1 MPFKMNSRQLL
12 LVLSL
17 IIVHNF
23 TASGWLLFPAST
35 VLQIT
40 MSISVPVPLK
50 DMKFFIDWGF
60 QVNYVCPWLLSNFYD
75 IPKWPGHS
83 RMQTRT
89 LSYDKYVLPNGTHP
103 ADASAG
109 QVYMA
114 LEDLMI
120 SYGFHETC
128 LLKSVCEVAR
138 HPFDLENENLIAEI
152 FSFVLSPSMHNAF
165 SEDERVYRSAYEAA
179 ERYGASGVDCS
190 FMYPDCPL
198 ALIDLITKVKFG

>member
-1 MPFKMNSRQLL
+1 MWSRHML

-17 IIVHNF
+17 VYITQRF

-35 VLQIT
+35 SLQVKVISLANVNPRFIRLSFKIT

-83 RMQTRT
+83 RMQTRA

-114 LEDLMI
+114 LEDLMVR
-120 SYGFHETC
+120 
-128 LLKSVCEVAR
+128 LVVCT
-138 HPFDLENENLIAEI
+138 
-152 FSFVLSPSMHNAF
+152 SWM
-165 SEDERVYRSAYEAA
+165 
-179 ERYGASGVDCS
+179 ASQEPKLV
-190 FMYPDCPL
+190 
-198 ALIDLITKVKFG
+198 